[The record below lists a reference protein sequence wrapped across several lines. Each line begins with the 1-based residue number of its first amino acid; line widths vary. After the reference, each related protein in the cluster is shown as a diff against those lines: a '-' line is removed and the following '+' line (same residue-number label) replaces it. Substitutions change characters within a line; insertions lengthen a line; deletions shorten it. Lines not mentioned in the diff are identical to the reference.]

1 MASTISRRR
10 GRRGCARTVA
20 LVWLLGDKAAVCR
33 SMVGTTM
40 SRVIAIAAC
49 GFILAACS
57 MSMPS
62 FDFFRGSAATETL
75 RIESEPPG
83 ADARTAE
90 GQSCRTPCE
99 LTVPSS
105 GEVAISFA
113 LQGYNPQTINVRAE
127 TPPAASY
134 AEAAPPARLQP
145 NPVYAELMPAVPA
158 KAKRKSSPKKK
169 VVAKKSA
176 PRDDAAPAP
185 PPASQ
190 GADPATAYPSN
201 YPWPPPPPPQ

>member
-1 MASTISRRR
+1 
-10 GRRGCARTVA
+10 
-20 LVWLLGDKAAVCR
+20 
-33 SMVGTTM
+33 M

-49 GFILAACS
+49 GILLAACS

-62 FDFFRGSAATETL
+62 LFSSAPATEVL

-99 LTVPSS
+99 LTVPSA

-127 TPPAASY
+127 APAATSF
-134 AEAAPPARLQP
+134 AEGAPAARMQP
-145 NPVYAELMPAVPA
+145 NPVYAELTPTGPPRQKKKAPA
-158 KAKRKSSPKKK
+158 KKK
-169 VVAKKSA
+169 VAKQ
-176 PRDDAAPAP
+176 AAPDAEPTASVGAAP
-185 PPASQ
+185 KQAAQDPASS
-190 GADPATAYPSN
+190 YPSN
-201 YPWPPPPPPQ
+201 YPWPPPPPAQ